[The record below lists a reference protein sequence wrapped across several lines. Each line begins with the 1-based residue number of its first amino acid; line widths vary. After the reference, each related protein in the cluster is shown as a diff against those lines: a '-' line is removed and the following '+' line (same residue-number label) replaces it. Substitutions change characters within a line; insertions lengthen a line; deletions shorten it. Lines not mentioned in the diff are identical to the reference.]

1 MNTTAGSK
9 GYDITA
15 NQAYGSVS
23 APQHYEEIDNHGDVY
38 TEIEPK
44 EHGAATEGNFQ
55 LSECPAHYHI
65 LDKRK
70 KQLIEQIYVLVFIA
84 IYTCYQLEHI

>member
-1 MNTTAGSK
+1 MVFYFRKTSQSALEMNTTAGSK

-23 APQHYEEIDNHGDVY
+23 APQLYEIDNHGDVY
-38 TEIEPK
+38 TEIQPK

-55 LSECPAHYHI
+55 LSECPS
-65 LDKRK
+65 
-70 KQLIEQIYVLVFIA
+70 YVSTLPQ
-84 IYTCYQLEHI
+84 TSTRGRSN

>member
-23 APQHYEEIDNHGDVY
+23 APQHYEEIDNHGGVC
-38 TEIEPK
+38 TEIQPK
-44 EHGAATEGNFQ
+44 EHGAAAEGNFQ
-55 LSECPAHYHI
+55 LSECPA
-65 LDKRK
+65 
-70 KQLIEQIYVLVFIA
+70 YVSTLPQ
-84 IYTCYQLEHI
+84 T

>member
-1 MNTTAGSK
+1 MNTTTGSK

-23 APQHYEEIDNHGDVY
+23 APQLYEEINNHGDVY
-38 TEIEPK
+38 TEIQPK

-55 LSECPAHYHI
+55 LSECPA
-65 LDKRK
+65 
-70 KQLIEQIYVLVFIA
+70 YVSTLA
-84 IYTCYQLEHI
+84 TTDSTRGRSN